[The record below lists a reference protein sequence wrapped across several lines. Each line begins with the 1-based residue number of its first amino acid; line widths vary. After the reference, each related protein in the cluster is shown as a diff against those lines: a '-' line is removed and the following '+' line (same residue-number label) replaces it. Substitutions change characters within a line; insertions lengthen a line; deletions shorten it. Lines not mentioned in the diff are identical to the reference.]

1 MSLFDTLMGKL
12 MIDRVWYGKEREKER
27 PGKERKRLG
36 VLHTQTHPCTQAHA
50 NPYAIQ
56 KKK

>member
-1 MSLFDTLMGKL
+1 MAMSLFDTLMGKL

-36 VLHTQTHPCTQAHA
+36 VLHT
-50 NPYAIQ
+50 
-56 KKK
+56 